1 MNGQSTKLGIGVAG
15 TGFGRRVQMPAIA
28 LSNGFETVA
37 VCSGTLANA
46 QSAATEFGAAQA
58 TDNFDDLLANDA
70 VDVVLV
76 TTPPRLHRSMAIAA
90 LEAGKHVVCEKPLA
104 LNVRE
109 AEEMAAAAAKSGL
122 VAVLD
127 HEQRYLPPNRQF
139 HHLVANGY
147 LGELRYLDVRVCLPL
162 TVNPAMPFAF
172 HSWRDD
178 KAGGGGLL
186 SGIFSHYIDLMCH
199 SFGAPTVVTGLAST
213 ALTSKPFAPG
223 QPETGPVT
231 SDDRL
236 TAAGQFANGALF
248 SMAGSWSVHHGPGL
262 VVQAYGDKGTLV
274 MPDTDRLLGATADEP
289 ALAPIESEFP
299 LPAGTEGIA
308 NGQMGAFVHL
318 LNDLEAVIQGTTK
331 LGHFAT
337 FDDGLAIQRVIEAIR
352 G

>member
-1 MNGQSTKLGIGVAG
+1 MNRSSREKFGIGIAG

-28 LSNGFETVA
+28 CSSGFETVA
-37 VCSGTLANA
+37 VCSHTLANA
-46 QSAATEFGAAQA
+46 QSAATEFGATHA
-58 TDNFDDLLANDA
+58 TDSFEDLLANGA

-76 TTPPRLHRSMAIAA
+76 TTPPRLHRPMAMAA
-90 LEAGKHVVCEKPLA
+90 LAAGKHVICEKPLA

-109 AEEMAAAAAKSGL
+109 AEEMAAVAATSGL
-122 VAVLD
+122 IAVID
-127 HEQRYLPPNRQF
+127 HEQRYLPSNRQF

-178 KAGGGGLL
+178 VAGGGGLL

-199 SFGAPTVVTGLAST
+199 SFGPPEDVTGLAST
-213 ALTSKPFAPG
+213 AITSKPFAPG
-223 QPETGPVT
+223 KPETGAVT

-236 TAAGQFANGALF
+236 TASGRFANGALF

-262 VVQAYGDKGTLV
+262 IVQAYGDKGTLV
-274 MPDTDRLLGATADEP
+274 MPDTDRLLGATAEEP
-289 ALAPIESEFP
+289 GLAPIESDFP
-299 LPAGTEGIA
+299 LPEGTE
-308 NGQMGAFVHL
+308 GQMGAFVHL
-318 LNDLEAVIQGTTK
+318 LNDVEAVLRGEK
-331 LGHFAT
+331 AAGHYAT
-337 FDDGLAIQRVIEAIR
+337 FDDGVAVQRVIETIR